1 MYKKRGNISEE
12 GITHPDN
19 LHVHDGCV
27 HTVCTSDTIR
37 KSRVCSKKLSETP

>member
-1 MYKKRGNISEE
+1 MYKKRENISEE

-27 HTVCTSDTIR
+27 HTYAQVTQLE
-37 KSRVCSKKLSETP
+37 KSRVCSKKSSETP